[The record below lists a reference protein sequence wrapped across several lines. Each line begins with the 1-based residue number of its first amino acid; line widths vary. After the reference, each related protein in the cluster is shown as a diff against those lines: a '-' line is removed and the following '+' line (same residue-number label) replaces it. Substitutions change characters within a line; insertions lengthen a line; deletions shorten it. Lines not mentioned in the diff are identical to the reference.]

1 MWKLILLGNRFVC
14 RPKWQVVRRRL
25 EEKEFSLVA
34 AIIIE
39 PVWKSRNTVVFR
51 KELLLVKEV
60 VRRVEDLFDSYQKQ
74 PSSIP
79 LNSMRE
85 LKQNWSPFPRLWLKM
100 NVDVAIGNG
109 KSSMAV
115 VLQDSDGKAL
125 KVWTSVCPWTNPQVA
140 ETKAFR
146 EQFFWYGM
154 KILMM

>member
-1 MWKLILLGNRFVC
+1 MFVDPSDKLLGE
-14 RPKWQVVRRRL
+14 

-125 KVWTSVCPWTNPQVA
+125 KVWTSVCP
-140 ETKAFR
+140 
-146 EQFFWYGM
+146 
-154 KILMM
+154 